1 MKALA
6 DVPIESSPSP
16 VRAERSR
23 VSAWDGTESPWVVAA
38 KAAAPWPLWSL
49 AFALGAPGATSW
61 LGGVWLHGIF
71 ALSAVFAVMVV
82 WVHRPPM
89 RAALTRWL
97 PSVLGTGLMGELLAN
112 ALTDMG
118 RDAGLAEVSDA
129 SRAILTAL
137 VCVCIYEVAPTIA
150 AASRV
155 SPREH
160 RTRALDVGAY
170 LAFGLCV
177 GAAYAWEPTSNG
189 GWYLSP
195 WIAAVIALPVAA
207 VRSGARGPARLPGP
221 LVQQGIMTAL
231 ALVAWLVFGAVFF
244 GVLPELSDSARRA
257 WRWGTDPLEGALWAL
272 PALSLVLSLI
282 AAASL
287 FARALRARHTP
298 SGRVTSLGDG
308 GLTLERAGEDEPAW
322 VAIEGGALPPEG
334 AVITLLGVR
343 VRPAD
348 AGPFRDGAPTMRAR
362 RAWLGTPE
370 ELASALKH
378 RAAGWLAWGA
388 VSALGLWLRAI

>member
-6 DVPIESSPSP
+6 DVPIESSPAP
-16 VRAERSR
+16 VRAERSLAA
-23 VSAWDGTESPWVVAA
+23 AWDGTESPWVVAA

-49 AFALGAPGATSW
+49 AFALGAPGATP
-61 LGGVWLHGIF
+61 WLHGVL
-71 ALSAVFAVMVV
+71 ALSVVFGVMVV

-89 RAALTRWL
+89 RAALTKWL

-118 RDAGLAEVSDA
+118 REAGLSEVSDA
-129 SRAILTAL
+129 SRAIVTAL

-170 LAFGLCV
+170 TAFALCV

-195 WIAAVIALPVAA
+195 WIAALIALPLAA
-207 VRSGARGPARLPGP
+207 VRSGARSPATLPG
-221 LVQQGIMTAL
+221 LLARQGIMAAL
-231 ALVAWLVFGAVFF
+231 ALVIWLVVGAMFF

-272 PALSLVLSLI
+272 PALSLVLSVI
-282 AAASL
+282 AAARL
-287 FARALRARHTP
+287 FWRGLAARHTP

-308 GLTLERAGEDEPAW
+308 GFTLERAGEEEPAW
-322 VAIEGGALPPEG
+322 VAIEGEALPPEG
-334 AVITLLGVR
+334 AVVTLLGVR

-362 RAWLGTPE
+362 RAWLGTPD
-370 ELASALKH
+370 ELASALQH
-378 RAAGWLAWGA
+378 RAAGWVVWAA
-388 VSALGLWLRAI
+388 VSALGLWLRAL